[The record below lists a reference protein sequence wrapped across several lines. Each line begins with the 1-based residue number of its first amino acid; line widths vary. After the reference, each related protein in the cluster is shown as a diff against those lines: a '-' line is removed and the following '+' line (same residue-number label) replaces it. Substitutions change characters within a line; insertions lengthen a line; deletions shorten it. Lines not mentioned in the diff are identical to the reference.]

1 MILLLI
7 LLILILTMSF
17 KEHFNE
23 IYLQDPFIYQQLN
36 KIKDN
41 GLDPLTYQQ
50 SLDNFGEYK
59 KYRKSYQFPKYGK
72 YSDSVDV
79 IDSKPYTHIGCFRD
93 NDNRALPIY
102 YGTGYNAWQC
112 AQKAKSVGS
121 PFFGLQYPQGGTSC
135 FVGNSNTPYDQYGK
149 ASNCSNNK
157 GGVWANSVYKIKG
170 SIPPPKSYTSLG
182 CWRDHPNNRA
192 ITPSIPGYNYWN
204 NITVDEC
211 AQKTKDA
218 GFSVF
223 GSQFGKGTNKG
234 QCFASRNAQNTYK
247 KYGRANNCSNGTGGA
262 NANNVYQ
269 LK

>member
-149 ASNCSNNK
+149 ASNCISNK
-157 GGVWANSVYKIKG
+157 GGVWANTVYQIKG
-170 SIPPPKSYTSLG
+170 SKPPQKSYTSLG
-182 CWRDHPNNRA
+182 CWRDRPSRA
-192 ITPSIPGYNYWN
+192 ISRYFGYFS
-204 NITVDEC
+204 VDKC
-211 AQKTKDA
+211 AKLAKQL
-218 GFSVF
+218 GYSVF
-223 GSQFGKGTNKG
+223 GSQYGG
-234 QCFASRNAQNTYK
+234 QCFASHNAQNTYN
-247 KYGRANNCSNGTGGA
+247 KYGRANNCSNGTGGGW
-262 NANNVYQ
+262 ANNVYQ
-269 LK
+269 LKNTTKK